1 MKNKKGTDMILS
13 VYWFAI
19 LALVAAGIFVMV
31 YLFYGHPSDV
41 REMEVSI
48 LIDKIATCFAQGGRV
63 LDNVGEINSGNF
75 LEKCNLD
82 FDVEEVFKIREGQYY
97 VNISFDKLDNPENI
111 FHEVI
116 EVGNAN
122 FVSSCFSDDVE
133 YKRQA
138 ICIQEKFYA
147 LSQDNKKI
155 MITIFTSVRKTEKN
169 AK

>member
-97 VNISFDKLDNPENI
+97 VNISLIN
-111 FHEVI
+111 
-116 EVGNAN
+116 
-122 FVSSCFSDDVE
+122 
-133 YKRQA
+133 
-138 ICIQEKFYA
+138 
-147 LSQDNKKI
+147 
-155 MITIFTSVRKTEKN
+155 
-169 AK
+169 